1 MLCCNKTLG
10 CHILPHFDLQPPGCL
25 VQYRY
30 YISSAELSAERFAGA
45 VRDHWRIENSLH
57 WVLDVSMNEDA
68 CLICRGESAEILS
81 CMRHIALN
89 MLRAEKTKKA
99 SIRRKR
105 KIASMNSA
113 YLEQVLVAGFSS
125 LVEK

>member
-1 MLCCNKTLG
+1 MQILAVTL
-10 CHILPHFDLQPPGCL
+10 D
-25 VQYRY
+25 
-30 YISSAELSAERFAGA
+30 RFAGA

-68 CLICRGESAEILS
+68 CLICRGEAAEILA

-113 YLEQVLVAGFSS
+113 YLEQILVAGFSA

>member
-1 MLCCNKTLG
+1 MVSGLYAATAGNFGG
-10 CHILPHFDLQPPGCL
+10 CGVQP
-25 VQYRY
+25 
-30 YISSAELSAERFAGA
+30 
-45 VRDHWRIENSLH
+45 
-57 WVLDVSMNEDA
+57 LDVSMNEDA

-81 CMRHIALN
+81 CIRHIALN